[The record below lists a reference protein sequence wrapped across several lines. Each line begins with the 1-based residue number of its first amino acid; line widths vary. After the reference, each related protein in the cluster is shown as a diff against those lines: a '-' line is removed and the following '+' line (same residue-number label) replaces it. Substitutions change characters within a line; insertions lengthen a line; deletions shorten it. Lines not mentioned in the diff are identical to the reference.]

1 MGVQSFFQLIRP
13 FIKKKKKE
21 KKEKSPTHGL
31 VHQ

>member
-13 FIKKKKKE
+13 FIKKKK
-21 KKEKSPTHGL
+21 EKSPTHGL

>member
-13 FIKKKKKE
+13 FIKKKRK
-21 KKEKSPTHGL
+21 KKEKSPTRGL